1 MSELL
6 TKRGRPRRRHW
17 WREFATSTYRDARDA
32 WEVLRETGECM
43 QLEDDEFRELHP
55 APTFK
60 ATLIGLR
67 GHGARWH
74 TAA

>member
-1 MSELL
+1 
-6 TKRGRPRRRHW
+6 
-17 WREFATSTYRDARDA
+17 
-32 WEVLRETGECM
+32 M
-43 QLEDDEFRELHP
+43 QLEDDDFRELHP